1 MVEQEERK
9 ILSKY
14 AIGTGIDV
22 GCGEYK
28 IGNFGIDIDPS
39 VEPDIVCEMFNIPLP
54 GDTQDYIVSSHCL
67 EHTVYTIRALREW
80 HRLLKIDGTLALA
93 IPDGECAN
101 IINIGDSLFGHV
113 QLFSIETIQRF
124 LEFVGFKIVTNGY
137 FEKEESAKHIGRSM
151 IIVAKKIERRL
162 K

>member
-1 MVEQEERK
+1 MVEQEERD

-14 AIGTGIDV
+14 AIGSGIDV
-22 GCGEYK
+22 GCGENK
-28 IGNFGIDIDPS
+28 IGNFGIDIEPA
-39 VEPDIVCEMFNIPLP
+39 VGPDIVCNMWNIPLP

-93 IPDGECAN
+93 IPDGENASLLN
-101 IINIGDSLFGHV
+101 LGDSSFGHL
-113 QLFSIETIQRF
+113 QLFSIETIKRF
-124 LEFVGFKIVTNGY
+124 LEFVGFEVVKTGY
-137 FEKEESAKHIGRSM
+137 FKKKNSAKNIGRAM
-151 IIVAKKIERRL
+151 IIIAKKIKRSL